1 MVASVL
7 RFPFI
12 WMHDDD
18 DFYNRRF
25 TAVLR
30 FLRSR
35 AQQMLLLLDPF
46 LRRAVALEEIA

>member
-12 WMHDDD
+12 WMHAD

>member
-18 DFYNRRF
+18 FYNMRF